1 MIPGLGLPKLG
12 SVSNYSWLCL
22 STSVIINI
30 TMVTILF
37 LVLTKSSK
45 AQDKVDI
52 TLPEALETGIR
63 NYPSIKA
70 KMNYVHAA
78 HALTLNARNEY
89 LPNVIGS
96 MQQNYGTVNGQYGPA
111 APIGVLS
118 VSSSGPPAYQ
128 QNWNAAF
135 GGLYI
140 VSTNW
145 EAFTFG
151 RIRSR
156 VQLATTQERQIS
168 ADLDQEQFIQRVKIS
183 SAYLKLVESGKSNLL
198 RAQTVQQTVKARAL
212 SGLNPGVDSTLAN
225 AEVSKAKLLL
235 IDFLTNE
242 KTIQRQFAET
252 LGLSTPWD
260 FQPDTALFAR
270 VPEIVNVNSGVA
282 QNPQLLFYKARV
294 EYANQLITTTKKSLM
309 PGVTL
314 FGMYQGRGSGF
325 SSSYNPENL
334 NGYSNSYQDG
344 ISPTRYNYVAGVSLT
359 WNLMSPFKIRQ
370 QVIAQRF
377 TTSGYQAE
385 YDQLRNQLQNQLI
398 LSDQKIENTLLSAH
412 EAPVQ
417 YKAASEAYL
426 QKSVMYKNGLATM
439 VDLQQAMYVLNRAE
453 IDRSVAYVN
462 VWQALLAKAAASGD
476 FNLFINQTH

>member
-1 MIPGLGLPKLG
+1 
-12 SVSNYSWLCL
+12 
-22 STSVIINI
+22 
-30 TMVTILF
+30 MVTILF
-37 LVLTKSSK
+37 LVLTESSR

-52 TLPEALETGIR
+52 TLPEALETGMK

-70 KMNYVHAA
+70 KTNYLDAA
-78 HALTLNARNEY
+78 HALMLNARNEY

-96 MQQNYGTVNGQYGPA
+96 VQQSYGTVNGQYGPA

-118 VSSSGPPAYQ
+118 VSSSGPPANQ
-128 QNWNAAF
+128 QSWNAAF

-156 VQLATTQERQIS
+156 IQLTTSQERQNS
-168 ADLDQEQFIQRVKIS
+168 ADLGQEQLVQRIKIS
-183 SAYLKLVESGKSNLL
+183 SAYLNLIIARQLVENGKSNLL
-198 RAQTVQQTVKARAL
+198 RAQTVLQTVKARTL

-225 AEVSKAKLLL
+225 ADVSKAKLLL

-242 KTIQRQFAET
+242 KTIQRQFAES

-260 FQPDTALFAR
+260 FQPDTIPFDR
-270 VPEIVNVNSGVA
+270 IPEIVQANSSVA
-282 QNPQLLFYKARV
+282 QNPQLLFYRARV
-294 EYANQLITTTKKSLM
+294 DYATQLITTTKKSLM

-325 SSSYNPENL
+325 SSSYNPEDL
-334 NGYSNSYQDG
+334 NGYSNGYQNG
-344 ISPTRYNYVAGVSLT
+344 VNPTRFNYVAGVSLT

-385 YDQLRNQLQNQLI
+385 YDQLKNQLQNQLI
-398 LSDQKIENTLLSAH
+398 LADQKIENTLLSAH

-417 YKAASEAYL
+417 FKAALEAYT
-426 QKSVMYKNGLATM
+426 QKGTMYKNGLATM

-462 VWQALLAKAAASGD
+462 VWLALLTKAAASGD